1 LRGSWGDETWTGW
14 WGDDPP
20 FHTPVFV
27 LTHPREPVL
36 RHSRECV
43 TFDTKRANFGYS
55 GEMLQTYHV
64 DVTLSGT
71 GRHIVGPASSQS
83 KASTDLDRIRLA
95 QDNDDSVVGVPWLAV
110 GGRNIQAA
118 RVKRKADTP
127 AR

>member
-1 LRGSWGDETWTGW
+1 M
-14 WGDDPP
+14 
-20 FHTPVFV
+20 
-27 LTHPREPVL
+27 
-36 RHSRECV
+36 

-55 GEMLQTYHV
+55 GEMPQTYHV

-95 QDNDDSVVGVPWLAV
+95 QDNDASVVGVPWLAV

-118 RVKRKADTP
+118 RVRRKADTP